1 MHELF
6 ARSSFFV
13 PQTALFAELMGM
25 LRVQHSFGCFAEEIA
40 QFLGGIAFERI
51 ASDACGLGVVLHC
64 TLCSTVHWY
73 CMYSIHGDHSTAR
86 LEARTLAHS
95 RSGLIE

>member
-73 CMYSIHGDHSTAR
+73 CTVFTVVTTTAR